1 MVIWRP
7 VGTRQTGTRE
17 VDYMGKSFDEG
28 GLSDWMLLCRSRRAM
43 GQELGVEG
51 PREMKVLRPD
61 R

>member
-1 MVIWRP
+1 
-7 VGTRQTGTRE
+7 
-17 VDYMGKSFDEG
+17 MGKSFDEG
-28 GLSDWMLLCRSRRAM
+28 GLSDWMLLCRGRRAT